1 MNTPLRLSL
10 YGLGLVAVF
19 GVAFAAA
26 GALVPTS
33 VIEAR
38 AAATEGAHDAHN
50 AAAAE
55 DEGAGE
61 AALPGLSMSQGGYQL
76 SEVTAPMEP
85 GEEGELSF
93 SIRDADGT
101 ALTEY
106 TEEHEKD
113 LHLIVVRTDGSE
125 FRHVHPEID
134 GDGTW
139 SLPWSW
145 TEAGAY
151 RVFADFTPGDAESG
165 ITLTST
171 LNIGGDFTPV
181 PASGDVREAKT
192 GDYVVTLT
200 GELPVG
206 GSSTL
211 SLDVSKD
218 GSKVTALE
226 PYLGA
231 FGHLVALRDGDL
243 AYLHV
248 HPEGAE
254 PEAGQL
260 SGPTVD
266 FATEAPTT
274 GRYLLYFDF
283 KIDGEVHTAEFV
295 LNTEGNP
302 AGTTTDDAQ
311 PTESTDAPGTDDSS
325 TDTSNTE
332 ESDGHD
338 DGESGH

>member
-1 MNTPLRLSL
+1 MKTPLRLSL

-26 GALVPTS
+26 GALVPAS
-33 VIEAR
+33 VIEER
-38 AAATEGAHDAHN
+38 AAATEGAHDAHSS
-50 AAAAE
+50 ATA
-55 DEGAGE
+55 DEGAAE
-61 AALPGLSMSQGGYQL
+61 TALPGLSMSQGGYQL
-76 SEVTAPMEP
+76 SEVDAPGAL
-85 GEEGELSF
+85 GEKGQLSF
-93 SIRDADGT
+93 SIRDTEGA

-134 GDGTW
+134 DAGTW

-145 TEAGAY
+145 AEPGAY

-171 LNIGGDFTPV
+171 INVGGGEFTPV
-181 PASGDVREAKT
+181 PATEDVREAKT

-200 GELPVG
+200 GDLPVG

-211 SLDVSKD
+211 ALEVTQD
-218 GSKVTALE
+218 GEKVTTLE

-254 PEAGQL
+254 PEPGQL
-260 SGPTVD
+260 SGPQVD
-266 FATEAPTT
+266 FATEAPTS

-283 KIDGEVHTAEFV
+283 KVDGEVHTAEFV
-295 LNTEGNP
+295 LNA
-302 AGTTTDDAQ
+302 AGT
-311 PTESTDAPGTDDSS
+311 PGTAGETPSEPA
-325 TDTSNTE
+325 TD
-332 ESDGHD
+332 DGHD

>member
-1 MNTPLRLSL
+1 MKTPLRLSL

-19 GVAFAAA
+19 GLAYVAA
-26 GALVPTS
+26 GAIVPQS
-33 VIEAR
+33 AIEDR

-50 AAAAE
+50 AEASS
-55 DEGAGE
+55 DESAVD

-76 SEVTAPMEP
+76 SEVSAPDEP
-85 GEEGELSF
+85 GQDGRLSF
-93 SIRDADGT
+93 SIRDVDGV
-101 ALTEY
+101 ALQEY

-134 GDGTW
+134 DDGTW
-139 SLPWSW
+139 SLPWTW
-145 TEAGAY
+145 AEAGTY
-151 RVFADFTPGDAESG
+151 RIFVDFTPGSAESG
-165 ITLTST
+165 ITLTSNI
-171 LNIGGDFTPV
+171 NIGGEFTPV
-181 PASGDVREAKT
+181 PASGDVREARV
-192 GDYVVTLT
+192 GDYVVNLT
-200 GELPVG
+200 GDLPVG

-211 SLDVSKD
+211 SLEVTKD
-218 GSKVTALE
+218 GSEVTTLQ

-254 PEAGQL
+254 PEPGEL

-266 FATEAPTT
+266 FATEAPTS

-283 KIDGEVHTAEFV
+283 KVDDEVHTAAFV
-295 LNTEGNP
+295 LST
-302 AGTTTDDAQ
+302 AGADTGDAGSSDT
-311 PTESTDAPGTDDSS
+311 PTSETNSS
-325 TDTSNTE
+325 DTQNGE
-332 ESDGHD
+332 EADGHD
-338 DGESGH
+338 DGDAGH